1 MGWAPT
7 LSGTGVFAFIQ
18 CGPKVVDMKMEGT
31 KAVPKTSGCQT
42 GGSSGALTTQLLGQ
56 WTLRGATADT
66 HHRSE

>member
-31 KAVPKTSGCQT
+31 KAVPKTGGCQT
-42 GGSSGALTTQLLGQ
+42 GG
-56 WTLRGATADT
+56 
-66 HHRSE
+66 